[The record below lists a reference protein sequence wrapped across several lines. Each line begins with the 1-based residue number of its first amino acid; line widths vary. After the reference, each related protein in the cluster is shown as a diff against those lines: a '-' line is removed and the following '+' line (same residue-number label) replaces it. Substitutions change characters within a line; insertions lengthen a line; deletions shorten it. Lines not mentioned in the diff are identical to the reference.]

1 MFSQPRAR
9 RAGCGES
16 HHEIQGCP
24 DGWASFDLN
33 VGEIYALVHLLDD
46 VKGMNGKIA
55 KQIVC

>member
-1 MFSQPRAR
+1 M
-9 RAGCGES
+9 
-16 HHEIQGCP
+16 
-24 DGWASFDLN
+24 N